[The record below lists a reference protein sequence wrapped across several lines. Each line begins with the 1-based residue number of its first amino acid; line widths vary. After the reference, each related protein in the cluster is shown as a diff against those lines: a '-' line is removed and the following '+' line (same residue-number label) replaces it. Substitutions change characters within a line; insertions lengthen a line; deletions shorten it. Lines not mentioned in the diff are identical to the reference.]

1 MGKVKGIIKGGTK
14 LITFGSVTATLSA
27 ASAYVVPT
35 VAIVNPV
42 AGAIVGGAIAIAST
56 IVAGAVCDSCV
67 DPYVDKVIDSFDD
80 TIKQTKEEIDNNTE
94 DIKIA
99 KEFEKI
105 MNSYPYKSSE
115 GECDGR
121 EYLSSKGYSEED
133 QDKLVAAYNREREKK
148 ESKNKKKGSRG

>member
-14 LITFGSVTATLSA
+14 LITFGSITATLSA
-27 ASAYVVPT
+27 CSAYVVPT

-56 IVAGAVCDSCV
+56 MVAGAVCNSCV
-67 DPYVDKVIDSFDD
+67 DPYVDKVVDSVDD
-80 TIKQTKEEIDNNTE
+80 AIKQTKEEIDNSTE

-105 MNSYPYKSSE
+105 MESKGEE
-115 GECDGR
+115 GGR
-121 EYLSSKGYSEED
+121 KFLESKGYSLED

>member
-99 KEFEKI
+99 KEFDAIFEK
-105 MNSYPYKSSE
+105 E
-115 GECDGR
+115 GE
-121 EYLSSKGYSEED
+121 
-133 QDKLVAAYNREREKK
+133 EKARAFL
-148 ESKNKKKGSRG
+148 ESKKFLKEDIDKFIKDYIDRKNKKTKKGSRG

>member
-14 LITFGSVTATLSA
+14 FITFGSITATLSA
-27 ASAYVVPT
+27 CSAYVVPT

-56 IVAGAVCDSCV
+56 MVAGAVCNSCV
-67 DPYVDKVIDSFDD
+67 DPYVDKVVDSVDD
-80 TIKQTKEEIDNNTE
+80 AIKHTKEEIDNNTE

-105 MNSYPYKSSE
+105 MDSYPYKSSE
-115 GECDGR
+115 GEVKGR
-121 EYLSSKGYSEED
+121 EFLNEKGYSEKD
-133 QDKLVAAYNREREKK
+133 INKLVEVYNKEREKK
-148 ESKNKKKGSRG
+148 ENKKKCSRG

>member
-14 LITFGSVTATLSA
+14 FITFGSVTATLSA
-27 ASAYVVPT
+27 CSAYVVPT

-56 IVAGAVCDSCV
+56 MVAGAVCNSCV
-67 DPYVDKVIDSFDD
+67 DPYVDKVVDSVDD
-80 TIKQTKEEIDNNTE
+80 AIKHTKEEIDNNTE

-105 MNSYPYKSSE
+105 MESKGEAE
-115 GECDGR
+115 GRKFLEG
-121 EYLSSKGYSEED
+121 KGYSKED
-133 QDKLVAAYNREREKK
+133 QDKLVAAYNKEREKK
-148 ESKNKKKGSRG
+148 ENKKKGSRG

>member
-14 LITFGSVTATLSA
+14 FITFGSITATLSA
-27 ASAYVVPT
+27 CSAYVVPT

-56 IVAGAVCDSCV
+56 MVAGAVCNSCV
-67 DPYVDKVIDSFDD
+67 DPYVDKVVDSVDD
-80 TIKQTKEEIDNNTE
+80 AIKQTKEEIDNSTE

-105 MNSYPYKSSE
+105 MERKGEAE
-115 GECDGR
+115 GRKFLE
-121 EYLSSKGYSEED
+121 SKGYSLED
-133 QDKLVAAYNREREKK
+133 QDKLVAAYQKDLEK
-148 ESKNKKKGSRG
+148 KNKKKGSRG